1 MPKTANMTGKTYISI
16 FCCCMNGVFT
26 VRSTFLVIS
35 WRCV

>member
-1 MPKTANMTGKTYISI
+1 MPKTAKMTGKTYISI

-26 VRSTFLVIS
+26 VRSTFFVIS

>member
-1 MPKTANMTGKTYISI
+1 MPKTANMIGKTYISI

-26 VRSTFLVIS
+26 VRSTFFVIS